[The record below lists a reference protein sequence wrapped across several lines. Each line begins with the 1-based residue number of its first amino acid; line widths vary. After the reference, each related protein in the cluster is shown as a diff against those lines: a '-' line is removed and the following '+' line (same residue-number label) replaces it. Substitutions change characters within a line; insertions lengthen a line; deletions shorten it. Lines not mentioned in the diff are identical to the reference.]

1 MIFHK
6 CNPCFTSLQTGG
18 HKVSAL
24 EVETILLEHPL
35 IADCA
40 VLGLP
45 DAVWGQ
51 KVGVIVQLNAQQA
64 IKQEAKK
71 DQDTV
76 HDEKHKKKLLTLKE
90 LNDWA
95 GQRMASYAVPKV
107 LSIVE
112 SIPRNALGKVNKK
125 EIVET
130 VYNKQ
135 KELEQLR
142 MDE

>member
-1 MIFHK
+1 M
-6 CNPCFTSLQTGG
+6 
-18 HKVSAL
+18 
-24 EVETILLEHPL
+24 